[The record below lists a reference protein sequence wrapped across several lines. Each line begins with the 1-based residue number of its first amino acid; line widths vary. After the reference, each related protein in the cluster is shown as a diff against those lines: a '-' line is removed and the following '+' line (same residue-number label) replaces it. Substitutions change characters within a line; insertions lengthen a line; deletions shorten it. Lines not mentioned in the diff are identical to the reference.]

1 MNGKLLIVDDDRGI
15 QQSLFRHLSKEGYHI
30 REALNAES
38 ALACLRSDTF
48 DLILLDLGL
57 PDIDG
62 VTFCRRI
69 RSQWMTPL
77 IMLTARSD
85 SLDKVIGLEVGA
97 DDYISKPFEL
107 PELLAR
113 IRAQLRRTG
122 EYNSPL
128 VEHQRIQLG
137 EIVVDEAVHDALRNG
152 APVGLTNKEFE
163 LLWLLATHA
172 GQALNKN
179 WIFEEVWG
187 YDADLG
193 IKMLAVYIRRL
204 REKIERDPD
213 RPELLQ
219 TVRGFGYRLVAMA
232 DELQTQGTSR

>member
-1 MNGKLLIVDDDRGI
+1 MNGKLLVVDDDRGI
-15 QQSLFRHLSKEGYHI
+15 QQSLFRHLSKEGYHV

-38 ALACLRSDTF
+38 ALACLRSDTY
-48 DLILLDLGL
+48 DLVLLDLGL

-62 VTFCRRI
+62 ITFCRRI
-69 RSQWMTPL
+69 RTQWKTPL
-77 IMLTARSD
+77 IILTARSD

-97 DDYISKPFEL
+97 DDYLTKPFEL

-113 IRAQLRRTG
+113 IRAQIRRSG

-128 VEHQRIQLG
+128 IERRRIQLG
-137 EIVVDEAVHDALRNG
+137 EVIVDEAVHDAFRNDV
-152 APVGLTNKEFE
+152 PLGLTNKEFE

-213 RPELLQ
+213 RPELVQ
-219 TVRGFGYRLVAMA
+219 TVRGFGYRLVAEPDA
-232 DELQTQGTSR
+232 LPAQGISR